1 MNSKNVA
8 EIIVEQLVMWG
19 VKRVYG
25 VIGDANM
32 YLVDAL
38 YKNGNIKFIQTRHE
52 TAAAFMAS
60 AEAKITG
67 SVGVCTATSGPGLV
81 NMLNGMGDAYN
92 DKVPLFAITGQ
103 VPSNKLGMPV
113 KQYLDQQVMVQPL
126 ALWSSQLTT
135 PQTAAELTWLG
146 LHYAASRGG
155 VTHLSV
161 LKDLWP
167 QIGGKEIKVQPPL
180 QKAGPPIEPTI
191 QDLARKL
198 ENSMR
203 PVIMVGR
210 GIAGLVEEVKSLA
223 EKLNAPIVTT
233 LPAKGL
239 IPEDFYLSLGGLGQA
254 GTEIAGDMLIKSDL
268 ILILGAMWWP
278 MDYVPEQKIKI
289 IQIDS
294 SNSNLALKHPAFETV
309 NGVLKDIIPVL
320 SNRITA
326 RNNEEMLEEVRAGRK
341 RWFANIEQERQNES
355 SPIMPQALMAQL
367 EKVVSSEALIV
378 LDVGDHVIWFTRC
391 YWGSNENILISGSWR
406 SMGFGLP
413 AAIAAQLINPERPV
427 VCISGDGG
435 LTMALS
441 EMITASQHHTPIK
454 MIVVNNGSLAME
466 ENRAIVTGLLTE
478 GTKLLNPNFVKVAEA
493 CDWEGTQV
501 KEHKYLATALKV
513 CMENKKPYLLDVVC
527 AKPMPPHT
535 KL

>member
-1 MNSKNVA
+1 MNNKNVA
-8 EIIVEQLVMWG
+8 EIIVQQLVVWG

-25 VIGDANM
+25 VVGDANM
-32 YLVDAL
+32 YLIDAL
-38 YKNGNIKFIQTRHE
+38 NKNGSIKFIQTRHE

-81 NMLNGMGDAYN
+81 NMLNGLGDAYN
-92 DKVPLFAITGQ
+92 DNVPVFAITGQ
-103 VPSNKLGMPV
+103 VPSTKLGMPV
-113 KQYLDQQVMVQPL
+113 KQYLDQQVMIQPL
-126 ALWSSQLTT
+126 GLWSSLLTN

-167 QIGGKEIKVQPPL
+167 QAGGKEIKVRTLPQEAAL
-180 QKAGPPIEPTI
+180 PIESTV
-191 QDLARKL
+191 QDIAGKL
-198 ENSMR
+198 ENSKR
-203 PVIMVGR
+203 PVLMVGR
-210 GIAGLVEEVKSLA
+210 GVSGLVDEVKSLA
-223 EKLNAPIVTT
+223 EKLSAPIVTT

-239 IPEDFYLSLGGLGQA
+239 IPEDYYLALGGLGQA
-254 GTEIAGDMLIKSDL
+254 GTEIAGDMLKKSDL

-278 MDYVPEQKIKI
+278 KDYIPEQKIKI

-294 SNSNLALKHPAFETV
+294 IKSNLALKHPAIETII
-309 NGVLKDIIPVL
+309 GMLEDIIPEL
-320 SNRITA
+320 SKRIVA
-326 RNNEEMLEEVRAGRK
+326 RNNEEILEEIKTGRK
-341 RWFANIEQERQNES
+341 RWFESIEQERQNGS

-367 EKVVSSEALIV
+367 ERAVPPEALIV

-391 YWGSNENILISGSWR
+391 YWGINENILISGSWR

-413 AAIAAQLINPERPV
+413 AAIAAQLVNPERAV
-427 VCISGDGG
+427 ICITGDGG
-435 LTMALS
+435 LTMALG
-441 EMITASQHHTPIK
+441 EMITATQHHTPVK
-454 MIVVNNGSLAME
+454 MIVVNNSSLAME
-466 ENRAIVTGLLTE
+466 ENRAIVAGLLTE
-478 GTKLLNPNFVKVAEA
+478 GTKLLNPDFVKVAQA
-493 CDWEGTQV
+493 CDWEGAQV
-501 KEHKYLATALKV
+501 KEHKFLAAALKV
-513 CMENKKPYLLDVVC
+513 CIDSKKPFLLDVVC